1 MLIFSVF
8 LLGFIGFSSGAI
20 IGARGN
26 GEEIR
31 VDWEWVEE
39 IGGRRGDES
48 GLEWG
53 VDRSM

>member
-1 MLIFSVF
+1 

-39 IGGRRGDES
+39 IREEEGMRVG
-48 GLEWG
+48 
-53 VDRSM
+53 